1 MTGATAMMEQRP
13 RAGRKI
19 LIGLSALGAVAI
31 PVGVYLAM
39 TGHPLAALIG
49 VKALLVSLGF
59 LMFGAAAAVWL
70 LRLIEADGLEQNR
83 STRSPGQYHTTA
95 NRRQW

>member
-1 MTGATAMMEQRP
+1 MMEQRP

-19 LIGLSALGAVAI
+19 LVGLSALGAVAI
-31 PVGVYLAM
+31 PIACYLAL
-39 TGHPLAALIG
+39 TGHPLASVIG
-49 VKALLVSLGF
+49 VKGLLVSLGF

-70 LRLIEADGLEQNR
+70 LRVIEADGLEQSR